1 MENSGTRS
9 TRVVFHNNI
18 VCDVF
23 NVNSSSHQK
32 CRDNITSYTEEEFVP
47 SGVPSI
53 DHLTFQIQRNEAV
66 PDVIPSRLLP
76 IPSSHTTPT
85 QIQEQPISYYTI
97 PTHFEGIRTD
107 QARLYYNAGTER
119 TLWDYQR
126 AQKNPRNYA
135 SFEEQGNYEN
145 LNAYEDDDFFGA
157 LDDRINEVQLDA
169 DGRLRRPNRTL
180 INTDAIDS
188 ALSIEVDANTRR
200 PLTRFTDGE
209 IEYLDIMSN
218 RTSRSRVPNVD
229 IGMELADL
237 AGTAGAHI
245 NTTPHVVGSTPPAP
259 PPAPS
264 TALTTT
270 TRTNPVLETISDLG
284 GRAYSEF
291 RLVANRKNAMDLTAM
306 SVAGGIGM
314 VGGYYTAKAL
324 SENDW
329 FQSLLMSDDR
339 TWSGAANV
347 YGGTALMGLTAGGV
361 MGGLASLTQTAGMA
375 TQRAMLWAMTS
386 KGLAQTAEQITAK
399 AFLKAAGTSFLKG
412 LAEGAFVG
420 MLLSPLDM
428 YLQKLFLR
436 NGMNHTQA
444 GSASGAIVGGAGVAI
459 NAGLMYAGLVTAPET
474 FGLSIAMAVGAI
486 AISTI
491 AGAVFG
497 HFQDEDNRKYT
508 NNYNW
513 HRNILVENLPRFDY
527 DVDKTIAALEAEDP
541 TRFYGDWYKDGTEEF
556 VFMLRET
563 FNERPYRHREQ
574 GEVSADDLKT
584 NGLMQRHIADALRYK
599 GTQSGHPEFNSIEVN
614 ELNDEEIKWLDEHTN
629 KTWRQNAELQANIQY
644 QAMMNDAKKTDDAQ
658 KAVLLY
664 WNTNHTF
671 TGLDPRIM
679 SRATSNDATINQ
691 TGQGVTFQSFL
702 DTNVSLD
709 AQNRILEAF
718 QTSGLR
724 YDQMD
729 AELRRYAEKDPAFRQ
744 IATDYQTSMMRT
756 ADEMNITLPQ
766 LITLQQTP
774 VAQQERLYR
783 NYQFDTLKAN
793 NQVVG
798 EIINLNTQIDFANQT
813 GQGFYDLDQYRLDYG
828 DSEYRSNWNPAE
840 AQIYLAHQA
849 NMTLQQ
855 YNDYLHQLGKGN
867 RGDFNNLPEYTPNQ
881 LRQQREAD
889 IAHFYAE
896 LEMTGHGG
904 EYTYNP
910 ETNAFDVNTNN
921 ANYGDAPQNRRALRS
936 SAPLYADP
944 FMPQALQ
951 QSNQDF
957 TDMAHGLNQSNA
969 NKVDAYNAQLETDIA
984 TYDAEHRRL
993 VADYNSYNNIRGLDG
1008 GMYFDAQAEYDRLRA
1023 VYNPI
1028 SENIYDYDNTIDITT
1043 PPRDRWREARDNINK
1058 TLNQPTAEHYANVKT
1073 YGKRGMDDEEIAY
1086 ALANIRPEDIQAYR
1100 DKYPEMLIER
1110 IMYAVVGD
1118 WSANYQGL
1126 IYNERE
1132 RVQREEEDAFQ
1143 AIIDNYNEDAH
1154 QLIEYEEDAH
1164 GIHIP
1169 DELTDAEKQNLIDT
1183 HEWSLQKARER
1194 EEADRAR
1201 QERIN
1206 AYLAEQ
1212 EGRPYVPPPPAP
1224 IPPNPTPHN
1233 PTPPNPTPRPTPTP
1247 TENELYI
1254 PEGLSDVERQ
1264 NLIDTH
1270 AWSVQKEA
1278 ERQAAQAEKQAR
1290 IDAYLASQNQQATP
1304 A

>member
-9 TRVVFHNNI
+9 IKVVFHTNV

-23 NVNSSSHQK
+23 NINSTSHQK
-32 CRDNITSYTEEEFVP
+32 CRENTTSYTEEEFVP
-47 SGVPSI
+47 SNIPL

-76 IPSSHTTPT
+76 IPANHILPT
-85 QIQEQPISYYTI
+85 QIEEQPISYYSI
-97 PTHFEGIRTD
+97 PTHFEGIRTED
-107 QARLYYNAGTER
+107 PRLYFNAGTER
-119 TLWDYQR
+119 TLWDYQQ
-126 AQKNPRNYA
+126 AQRNPRNYK
-135 SFEEQGNYEN
+135 SLQEGGDYEN
-145 LNAYEDDDFFGA
+145 VLAYEDDEFFGA

-169 DGRLRRPNRTL
+169 DGRLRRPNRVN
-180 INTDAIDS
+180 INTDAIDA
-188 ALSIEVDANTRR
+188 ALSIEVDATTRR
-200 PLTRFTDGE
+200 PLTRFTEGE

-218 RTSRSRVPNVD
+218 RGSRSRVPNVD
-229 IGMELADL
+229 VGLELADL
-237 AGTAGAHI
+237 ATTSAAHL
-245 NTTPHVVGSTPPAP
+245 NTTPHIVGSTPPAP

-264 TALTTT
+264 TALTT
-270 TRTNPVLETISDLG
+270 RTNPVLETISDLG
-284 GRAYSEF
+284 GRAHSEF
-291 RLVANRKNAMDLTAM
+291 RLVANRKNAMDITAM

-329 FQSLLMSDDR
+329 FQNLLMSDDK

-347 YGGTALMGLTAGGV
+347 YGGTALLGLTAGGV
-361 MGGLASLTQTAGMA
+361 MGGLASLTQSAGMA

-491 AGAVFG
+491 AGAIFG

-508 NNYNW
+508 DNYNAA
-513 HRNILVENLPRFDY
+513 RNILVENLPRYGY
-527 DVDKTIAALEAEDP
+527 DVDKTMEALQAENPDV
-541 TRFYGDWYKDGTEEF
+541 FYGDWYKDGTEEF

-563 FNERPYRHREQ
+563 FNERPYIHREQ
-574 GEVSADDLKT
+574 GNVSADDLKT
-584 NGLMQRHIADALRYK
+584 NGLMQRHIADALRWK

-614 ELNDEEIKWLDEHTN
+614 ELNADEIKWLDEHTN
-629 KTWRQNAELQANIQY
+629 KTWRRNAELQANIQY

-671 TGLDPRIM
+671 AGLDPRIM
-679 SRATSNDATINQ
+679 SRATSNDATIAQ
-691 TGQGVTFQSFL
+691 TGQGITFQSFL

-724 YDQMD
+724 YEQVDV
-729 AELRRYAEKDPAFRQ
+729 ELRRYAEKDPAFRQ

-756 ADEMNITLPQ
+756 ADDMNITLQQ

-774 VAQQERLYR
+774 PAQQERLYR

-798 EIINLNTQIDFANQT
+798 EVINLNTQIDFANQT

-828 DSEYRSNWNPAE
+828 DSEYRSNWNPVE

-867 RGDFNNLPEYTPNQ
+867 RGDFNNLPEYTPNE

-921 ANYGDAPQNRRALRS
+921 ANYGDAPQNRRAL
-936 SAPLYADP
+936 YADP
-944 FMPQALQ
+944 FMPQALR

-969 NKVDAYNAQLETDIA
+969 NKVDAYNAQLEMDIA
-984 TYDAEHRRL
+984 AYDAEHRRL

-1028 SENIYDYDNTIDITT
+1028 SENIYDYDNTIDATN
-1043 PPRDRWREARDNINK
+1043 PPRDRNREARDAVNK
-1058 TLNQPTAEHYANVKT
+1058 TLNPPTAEHYANVKA
-1073 YGKRGMDDEEIAY
+1073 YGKRGLNDEEVAY
-1086 ALANIRPEDIQAYR
+1086 ALANITPEAIQAYR

-1110 IMYAVVGD
+1110 IMLAVVGD
-1118 WSANYQGL
+1118 WISNYQGMV
-1126 IYNERE
+1126 YNEQQ
-1132 RVQREEEDAFQ
+1132 RVLREEDDAFQ
-1143 AIIDNYNEDAH
+1143 AIIDNYNEDAA

-1169 DELTDAEKQNLIDT
+1169 DNLTDAEKQNLIDT

-1233 PTPPNPTPRPTPTP
+1233 PTPPNPTPRPAPTP

-1270 AWSVQKEA
+1270 AWSVQKET

-1290 IDAYLASQNQQATP
+1290 IDAYLAQQANT
-1304 A
+1304 AGT